1 MGTDLER
8 IVDRLFYD
16 FVSDYNSLGFIG
28 TLNLLTEG
36 EDKINSKYVVF
47 KEWKYG
53 TNLYIYFVDESI
65 LWI

>member
-47 KEWKYG
+47 KEWKYE
-53 TNLYIYFVDESI
+53 TNLYIYFVDE
-65 LWI
+65 

>member
-36 EDKINSKYVVF
+36 EHKINSKYVVF
-47 KEWKYG
+47 KEWKYE
-53 TNLYIYFVDESI
+53 TNLYIYFVDE
-65 LWI
+65 